1 MEQTTHVQ
9 YQCRSPRKLLF
20 NIVKKVLFTAI
31 VGVIFDKILCRGIS
45 AKQKVEF
52 EYQGQNWRNTQLGL
66 LVLER
71 RNFVTFHLDKL

>member
-1 MEQTTHVQ
+1 M
-9 YQCRSPRKLLF
+9 F
-20 NIVKKVLFTAI
+20 NTSVDPLENYFLTLSKKSFFIAI
-31 VGVIFDKILCRGIS
+31 VSVIFDNILCRGIS

-52 EYQGQNWRNTQLGL
+52 EYQGQNWRNRQLGL